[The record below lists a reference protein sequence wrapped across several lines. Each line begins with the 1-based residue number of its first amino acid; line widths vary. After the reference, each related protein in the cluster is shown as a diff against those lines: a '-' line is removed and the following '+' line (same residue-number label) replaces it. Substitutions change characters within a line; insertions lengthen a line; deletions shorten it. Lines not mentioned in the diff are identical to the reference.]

1 MTTLRSEEVAMSHHD
16 DNPEK
21 MARMRDWLEIA
32 AREVDVDPSVLT
44 DVEQPLLDMV
54 SVISPGPSR
63 PGAPLTAFLVGIA
76 TAQGGDTLQLV
87 KKLMQA
93 AEQRGQTR
101 D

>member
-1 MTTLRSEEVAMSHHD
+1 
-16 DNPEK
+16 
-21 MARMRDWLEIA
+21 
-32 AREVDVDPSVLT
+32 
-44 DVEQPLLDMV
+44 MV
-54 SVISPGPSR
+54 SVISHGPSR

>member
-1 MTTLRSEEVAMSHHD
+1 MSHHD

-54 SVISPGPSR
+54 SVISHGPVSYTH
-63 PGAPLTAFLVGIA
+63 LTLPTKRIV
-76 TAQGGDTLQLV
+76 
-87 KKLMQA
+87 
-93 AEQRGQTR
+93 
-101 D
+101 

>member
-1 MTTLRSEEVAMSHHD
+1 MSHHD

-32 AREVDVDPSVLT
+32 AREVAVDPSVLT

-54 SVISPGPSR
+54 SCLLYTSPSP
-63 PGAPLTAFLVGIA
+63 
-76 TAQGGDTLQLV
+76 
-87 KKLMQA
+87 
-93 AEQRGQTR
+93 R

>member
-1 MTTLRSEEVAMSHHD
+1 MSHHD

-32 AREVDVDPSVLT
+32 AR
-44 DVEQPLLDMV
+44 
-54 SVISPGPSR
+54 VISHGPSR

>member
-1 MTTLRSEEVAMSHHD
+1 MTTLRSEEVVMSHHD

-54 SVISPGPSR
+54 SVISHGPSR
-63 PGAPLTAFLVGIA
+63 PGAPLTVFLVGIA